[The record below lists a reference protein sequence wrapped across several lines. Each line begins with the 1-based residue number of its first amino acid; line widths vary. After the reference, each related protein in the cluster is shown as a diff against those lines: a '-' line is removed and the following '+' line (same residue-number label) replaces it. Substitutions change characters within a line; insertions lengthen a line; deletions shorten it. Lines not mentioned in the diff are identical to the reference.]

1 MDEPPPGA
9 GIHMRTEVVA
19 AYAERLLNVYNG
31 VSEAYDLQIPLIQ
44 AHKLSIG
51 AGEPLSAAFADG
63 YDGEATGVLT
73 VAGQLVPNIAETG
86 EAARWSAERYLEA
99 NSIGE
104 RGMPN

>member
-9 GIHMRTEVVA
+9 GIHMRTEVVT
-19 AYAERLLNVYNG
+19 AYAERLLAVYNG
-31 VSEAYDLQIPLIQ
+31 LNDAYDFELPLIQ

-51 AGEPLSAAFADG
+51 AGEPLSGAFADG
-63 YDGEATGVLT
+63 YDSEATGVLT
-73 VAGQLVPNIAETG
+73 VAGQLVPNIAETV